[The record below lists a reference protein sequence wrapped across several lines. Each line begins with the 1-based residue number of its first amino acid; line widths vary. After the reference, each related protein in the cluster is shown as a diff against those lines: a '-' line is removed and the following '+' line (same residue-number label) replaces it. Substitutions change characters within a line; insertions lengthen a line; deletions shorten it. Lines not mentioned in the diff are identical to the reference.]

1 MRKNQYGYVEKT
13 NHKFEK
19 IEKLL
24 KKVLDKKSLLW

>member
-1 MRKNQYGYVEKT
+1 MDTLKKT

>member
-1 MRKNQYGYVEKT
+1 MDTLKKRATSSK
-13 NHKFEK
+13 K